1 MDIMLCFSNVLIGEG
16 MRCLLSGKVD
26 GTVHVVSDP
35 SSLGDR
41 LKDTDPDIL
50 LIDFYILEAYLP
62 GKTGRTK
69 VLLLDTGCS
78 EQQINHALIIKNVIG
93 IIDMNTD
100 VNMFKRA
107 LAAVNR
113 GQIWVRRAIVNT
125 LVERLS
131 NLVRI
136 CNLSASEM
144 NIFKM
149 LGDGLDD
156 GVIAQKLGTK
166 EKRIKYQVE
175 NLKKK
180 SRVRSRREL
189 IDLSRHFGEFD
200 ALMH

>member
-16 MRCLLSGKVD
+16 MRCLLSGKVE
-26 GTVHVVSDP
+26 GTVRVVSDP
-35 SSLGDR
+35 SSLGDM

-50 LIDFYILEAYLP
+50 LLDFYVLERYLP

-78 EQQINHALIIKNVIG
+78 EQQINHALIIKNIIG
-93 IIDMNTD
+93 VIDMNTD
-100 VNMFKRA
+100 VNMFRRA
-107 LAAVNR
+107 IASVNK
-113 GQIWVRRAIVNT
+113 GQIWVRRAVVNT

-136 CNLSASEM
+136 CNLTASEL

-156 GVIAQKLGTK
+156 GVIARKLGTK
-166 EKRIKYQVE
+166 EKRIKYQIE
-175 NLKKK
+175 ALKKK
-180 SRVRSRREL
+180 SNVSSRREL

-200 ALMH
+200 ALTH